1 MGRVLGHGPPAHH
14 LGQGRDAVIRVT
26 RLNGPEFALNPD
38 LIERADSTPD
48 TVVTLTDGT
57 KYVIAE
63 PLDALLRLVRDYRAS
78 VIARARYLE
87 RTGEDDLPAPAPGP
101 RPLRGL

>member
-1 MGRVLGHGPPAHH
+1 M
-14 LGQGRDAVIRVT
+14 IRVT

-48 TVVTLTDGT
+48 TVVTLADGT

-63 PLDALLRLVRDYRAS
+63 SLDELLRLVRDYRAS

-87 RTGEDDLPAPAPGP
+87 RMGEDEMSGPAPAP

>member
-1 MGRVLGHGPPAHH
+1 M
-14 LGQGRDAVIRVT
+14 IRLT
-26 RLNGPEFALNPD
+26 RLGGPEFALNPD

-48 TVVTLTDGT
+48 TVITLADGT

-63 PLDALLRLVRDYRAS
+63 SFDDLLRLVRDYRAS
-78 VIARARYLE
+78 IVARARYLE
-87 RTGEDDLPAPAPGP
+87 RMGEDDLAPAPAP